1 MLKTSN
7 QRGKIIFKPKF
18 KALEENN
25 QADAKFFINRGETG
39 NKEFPSKRYLP
50 RGGSSK
56 EGIRVV
62 VLNSTYYWRPVQG
75 TKFSLGLVI
84 ADGDHRE
91 TLSRQMP
98 PKGTCG

>member
-1 MLKTSN
+1 MLLQ
-7 QRGKIIFKPKF
+7 QRSVLVTWSRKVNV
-18 KALEENN
+18 LEENN
-25 QADAKFFINRGETG
+25 EADSKCFINRGEMG
-39 NKEFPSKRYLP
+39 NMEFPSKRYLP

-84 ADGDHRE
+84 AVGDQRE
-91 TLSRQMP
+91 TLSREMP
-98 PKGTCG
+98 PKGTCC